1 MLCLKKNSN
10 FKKQRNNKQKIIN
23 IKEGTIQRANL
34 FGEVCEKVNKVNR
47 ALTLTKNLILLQK
60 FAQKNKLWTRVFT
73 HHGIVYDISEKVT
86 SVITNV
92 CVYKNGGFL
101 GTFID
106 T

>member
-1 MLCLKKNSN
+1 MLKSEQSEQGVDFNKKFNTST
-10 FKKQRNNKQKIIN
+10 KI
-23 IKEGTIQRANL
+23 
-34 FGEVCEKVNKVNR
+34 CS
-47 ALTLTKNLILLQK
+47 
-60 FAQKNKLWTRVFT
+60 KNKLWTRVFT

-101 GTFID
+101 DTFID